1 MNPKLVTADP
11 RGRVTVAEA
20 NRTYLVHEDQDGTLI
35 LEPAV
40 VMSELERGFLA
51 NTALQEQIEY
61 ARSHPE
67 KSVNRRP
74 GP

>member
-1 MNPKLVTADP
+1 MISKLITADP

-40 VMSELERGFLA
+40 VMSELERRFLA
-51 NTALQEQIEY
+51 NTALQEQVEY

-67 KSVNRRP
+67 QSVNRRP
-74 GP
+74 RP